1 MNNKS
6 RKFLPP
12 AHSSLHSSRLVE
24 PQFILLMHS
33 LYDKNMEARSREMKT
48 AKIDK
53 LKNYI

>member
-24 PQFILLMHS
+24 PQFILLIHS
-33 LYDKNMEARSREMKT
+33 LYDKKMEARSREMKT

-53 LKNYI
+53 LNK